1 MLLVDQP
8 KDHPQIETPKS
19 LYYSGLGTVRFLW
32 QVDII
37 VCSKALVAIITVG
50 TGGLWSVRRGVVVHS
65 EDLSLVAVVAVVC

>member
-1 MLLVDQP
+1 MINQKTRRLRPLFY
-8 KDHPQIETPKS
+8 

-65 EDLSLVAVVAVVC
+65 EDLSLVAVAAVAVVC